1 MDNET
6 IVRIVIACAAF
17 AAGFAASLFVRKF
30 ALGRI
35 AAESKAAR
43 DAFNALMLSA
53 RDVLSDA
60 FYKKL
65 CRRFKERMGGAV

>member
-1 MDNET
+1 MNDNT
-6 IVRIVIACAAF
+6 TTIVIACAAF
-17 AAGFAASLFVRKF
+17 ALGFYASLFVRNF

-35 AAESKAAR
+35 AAESRAAR
-43 DAFNALMLSA
+43 TAFNALMLSA

-65 CRRFKERMGGAV
+65 CRRFKERMGGAQ

>member
-1 MDNET
+1 MNGNTT
-6 IVRIVIACAAF
+6 IIVSCCAAF
-17 AAGFAASLFVRKF
+17 ALGFAASLFVRNF

-35 AAESKAAR
+35 AAESKASR
-43 DAFNALMLSA
+43 TAFNALMLSA

>member
-1 MDNET
+1 MNDNT
-6 IVRIVIACAAF
+6 TTIVIACAAF
-17 AAGFAASLFVRKF
+17 AVGFAASLFVRKF
-30 ALGRI
+30 ALGMV

-43 DAFNALMLSA
+43 TAFNALMLSA

-65 CRRFKERMGGAV
+65 CRRFKERMGGAQ

>member
-6 IVRIVIACAAF
+6 IIRIVVSCAAF
-17 AAGFAASLFVRKF
+17 AVGFAASLLVCKF

-35 AAESKAAR
+35 AAESKASR
-43 DAFNALMLSA
+43 TAFNALMLSA

-65 CRRFKERMGGAV
+65 CRRFKERMGGGV

>member
-1 MDNET
+1 MNGNIT
-6 IVRIVIACAAF
+6 IIVSCCASFAF
-17 AAGFAASLFVRKF
+17 GFAASLLVRNF

-35 AAESKAAR
+35 AAESKASR
-43 DAFNALMLSA
+43 TAFNALMLSA

-65 CRRFKERMGGAV
+65 CRRFKARMGGAQ

>member
-1 MDNET
+1 MNGNIT
-6 IVRIVIACAAF
+6 IIVSCCAAF
-17 AAGFAASLFVRKF
+17 AFGFAASLLVRNF

-35 AAESKAAR
+35 AAESKASQM
-43 DAFNALMLSA
+43 AFNALMLSA

-65 CRRFKERMGGAV
+65 CRRFKERMGGA

>member
-1 MDNET
+1 MNGNIT
-6 IVRIVIACAAF
+6 IIVSCCASFAF
-17 AAGFAASLFVRKF
+17 GFATSMLVRNF

-35 AAESKAAR
+35 AAESKASR
-43 DAFNALMLSA
+43 TAFNALMLSA

-65 CRRFKERMGGAV
+65 CRRFKERMGGAQ